1 MGNLS
6 DRMIEVRSAEPSD
19 RRTVLELLGATLG
32 WSSNDLF
39 ESFYS
44 WKHEENPFGPS
55 PSWVAV
61 DHDDV
66 VAFRIFLRW
75 EHVAPGGELYKT
87 VRAVD
92 TATRPSH
99 QGRGIFRRLT
109 LHAVDDLAA
118 QGVDFVFN
126 TPNDNSRPGYL
137 KMGWTQVGRQGATV
151 RVASPSSLVRLAR
164 ARVPAQLWSVH
175 TSAGRPAA
183 EVLAGPGLADLLDSL
198 GPPSGLTT
206 HRTAA
211 YLQWRYGF
219 APLAYRAIT
228 LGDEVGDG
236 VAIFRLR
243 RRGPALECAVCE
255 VLAPG
260 RDPAFYRALVRA
272 VVRQCGAD
280 YVMRLGKPMIDRDG
294 FVHAPKQGPIL
305 TWRPLRAGV
314 PGRRLDDWGLTLG
327 DVELF

>member
-1 MGNLS
+1 MGKLS
-6 DRMIEVRSAEPSD
+6 DRTIEVRSAEPSD

-32 WSSNDLF
+32 WLSNDLF

-44 WKHEENPFGPS
+44 WKHEENPFGQS
-55 PSWVAV
+55 PAWVAV
-61 DHDDV
+61 DDGKV
-66 VAFRIFLRW
+66 VGFRAFLRW
-75 EHVAPGGELYKT
+75 EHLTPGGDVLWT

-99 QGRGIFRRLT
+99 QGRGIFRSLT
-109 LHAVDDLAA
+109 LRALDDLQA
-118 QGVDFVFN
+118 QGVDLVFN

-137 KMGWTQVGRQGATV
+137 KMGWTQVGRLGATV
-151 RVASPSSLVRLAR
+151 RVTAPSSLVRLAR

-175 TSAGRPAA
+175 TTAGRPAA
-183 EVLAGPGLADLLDSL
+183 EVLVSPGLADLLDSL

-228 LGDEVGDG
+228 LGDEVRDG

-243 RRGPALECAVCE
+243 RRGPALECALCE
-255 VLAPG
+255 VLAPS
-260 RDPAFYRALVRA
+260 RDPASYRALVRA

-280 YVMRLGKPMIDRDG
+280 YVMRLGKPRIDRDG
-294 FVHAPKQGPIL
+294 FVQAPKQGPIL

-314 PGRRLDDWGLTLG
+314 SGRRLDDWGLTLG
-327 DVELF
+327 DIELF